1 MTRKVK
7 AVLLSVFALAMSSSA
22 QFTQSNAR
30 IGSMADIFII
40 DDISYVFR
48 YAAKMNQYKDDIQV
62 TFSTPMLGIKSFGEN
77 VTAGAYVRNGLMLD
91 QSNAVT
97 NFYAL
102 GRTAVNTTIN
112 PLADITSDP
121 TFIPH
126 LLFGLSA
133 AGMNI
138 GVDLF
143 YEWARTRFSDEFKTG
158 TAAAPSTIT
167 TKQSATIYNPGFI
180 GSIQLGVQNVPVLLK
195 AGVGFPRIS
204 GKSKITNETSGAA
217 TVTTENTI
225 KSESGLFLE
234 FGGEAGIPV
243 LGATVTPGVDFI
255 TESYAFKANGADAA
269 NKFRNNRVA
278 AYAGITKKA
287 FTNGLWSALYQAK
300 MNVAKNDATAGDSA
314 IDQSVDT
321 LRQIL
326 AVGAENA
333 WDSVWIFSKVFVRGG
348 IGLSATTPFRG
359 AESDTADLN
368 EKGQTIFRPF
378 PTIGIGVT
386 KGVFDLD
393 LLVDLSSWAGLVSGP
408 RVVEVTGTLRF

>member
-22 QFTQSNAR
+22 QFTQTNAR

-40 DDISYVFR
+40 DDISNVYR
-48 YAAKMNQYKDDIQV
+48 YAAKMNQYKNNIQV
-62 TFSTPMLGIKSFGEN
+62 TFSTPILGIKSFGESF
-77 VTAGAYVRNGLMLD
+77 TAGAYVRNGLMLD
-91 QSNAVT
+91 QSNVAT
-97 NFYAL
+97 NFYTL
-102 GRTAVNTTIN
+102 GRAAVNTIN
-112 PLADITSDP
+112 PVPDITSDP
-121 TFIPH
+121 NFIPH
-126 LLFGLSA
+126 LLFGLST

-138 GVDLF
+138 GVDVF

-167 TKQSATIYNPGFI
+167 TKQSAMIYNPGFV

-204 GKSKITNETSGAA
+204 GKSKITNETTGAA

-234 FGGEAGIPV
+234 FGGETGIPV

-287 FTNGLWSALYQAK
+287 FTNGLWSALYQVK
-300 MNVAKNDATAGDSA
+300 MNTAKNDLTASDSA
-314 IDQSVDT
+314 NDQSVDT

-326 AVGAENA
+326 SIGAENA
-333 WDSVWIFSKVFVRGG
+333 WDSVWIFSKVYARGG
-348 IGLSATTPFRG
+348 IGLSATTPYHG
-359 AESDTADLN
+359 AESDTANLN
-368 EKGQTIFRPF
+368 EKGQTTFRPF
-378 PTIGIGVT
+378 PTIGLGVT
-386 KGVFDLD
+386 KGMFDLD
-393 LLVDLSSWAGLVSGP
+393 ILVDLSSWAGLVSGP

>member
-22 QFTQSNAR
+22 QFTPTNAR
-30 IGSMADIFII
+30 IESMADIFII

-62 TFSTPMLGIKSFGEN
+62 TFPTPMLGIKSFGEN

-102 GRTAVNTTIN
+102 GRTALNTAIN

-121 TFIPH
+121 TYIPH
-126 LLFGLSA
+126 LLFGMSA
-133 AGMNI
+133 GGMNI

-143 YEWARTRFSDEFKTG
+143 YEWARTRFSDEFKSG
-158 TAAAPSTIT
+158 TSAAPITAT
-167 TKQSATIYNPGFI
+167 TKQSATLYNPGVI
-180 GSIQLGVQNVPVLLK
+180 GSIQLGVQSVPVLLK

-204 GKSKITNETSGAA
+204 GKSKITNETA
-217 TVTTENTI
+217 TGTTTTETKI

-243 LGATVTPGVDFI
+243 LGATLTPGIDFI
-255 TESYAFKANGADAA
+255 TESYAFKANNVEAA
-269 NKFRNNRVA
+269 NKFRNNRIA

-287 FTNGLWSALYQAK
+287 FTNGLWSALYQVK
-300 MNVAKNDATAGDSA
+300 MNTAKNDLTASDSA

-326 AVGAENA
+326 SIGAENG
-333 WDSVWIFSKVFVRGG
+333 WDSVWIFSKVYVRGG
-348 IGLSATTPFRG
+348 IGLSATTPFHG

-386 KGVFDLD
+386 KGIFDLD
-393 LLVDLSSWAGLVSGP
+393 AKVDLSNWAGLISGP
-408 RVVEVTGTLRF
+408 SVMKVTGTLRF